1 MKCHHPSIIFKSDVP
16 KFGRGDEEG
25 EGREGGGEGE
35 GGGRKVGFGGH
46 RNSVTFKGFTLQ
58 DFLYILIIDNL
69 SSYSYS
75 SFVSVC
81 FMVVC

>member
-25 EGREGGGEGE
+25 GSVKGRGK
-35 GGGRKVGFGGH
+35 RKVGLEDTETGLHFK
-46 RNSVTFKGFTLQ
+46 NSHFRI
-58 DFLYILIIDNL
+58 LYILIIDNL
-69 SSYSYS
+69 SSYYYY